1 MRRHSANKTSS
12 GIGLY
17 SLVVSGL
24 AVVTFIMLVVGIDGL
39 LSNRRTAAKLDV
51 VVTVEAKPILAAS
64 QIGTLISQIRAD
76 VVSALVAEG
85 DEVNRLVAD
94 IAQLDIAVDEAI
106 AAYAADGSTA
116 VRGEWSEFTANL
128 AAYRTVRDE
137 VLGLIAG
144 GEPEA
149 ARQLALTDGAAAYK
163 NAVDSFQASFDAASR
178 ALDTKLAEAKS
189 ASTRSARILVLL
201 LVAGAAVSLL
211 AVVLITR
218 VLARTGKS
226 LRTTAE
232 HLGISAGALSSSS
245 QQVAN
250 GAHTAAVQGQQVAAA
265 AQQVSGNVQ
274 LVAAAAEELGASAH
288 EIAQTTAQTAS
299 VAHEASA
306 AAEESR
312 AIVHALAQSSTEI
325 GQVVELIS
333 SITSETNLLAL
344 NATIEAARAGEA
356 GKGFA
361 VVASEV
367 KELAH
372 ETAKATDEIASTIG
386 RIQRDAVAAVS
397 AIDRIANVISEVSLL
412 STTLAATIEEQSAT
426 TAEIGTNVHEAAR
439 GASSIAESIAG
450 VADAAQQSSVGA
462 QTAQT
467 TADGLGAAADELLA
481 VVSRFRY

>member
-1 MRRHSANKTSS
+1 MRRHSANKTSRA
-12 GIGLY
+12 IGLY

-24 AVVTFIMLVVGIDGL
+24 AVVTFIMLGIGIDGIV
-39 LSNRRTAAKLDV
+39 SSGRTAARLDD

-85 DEVNRLVAD
+85 EEVDRLVAD
-94 IAQLDIAVDEAI
+94 IAELDEAVD
-106 AAYAADGSTA
+106 AAVSAYSTDGSKA
-116 VRGEWSEFTANL
+116 VQAQWSEFTANL
-128 AAYRTVRDE
+128 AAYRTVRTE
-137 VLGLIAG
+137 VLGLVAAN
-144 GEPEA
+144 ELDA
-149 ARQLALTDGAAAYK
+149 ARALASADGAAAYK
-163 NAVDSFQASFDAASR
+163 KAVASFQSSFDAASR
-178 ALDTKLAEAKS
+178 ALDNELAEAKS
-189 ASTRSARILVLL
+189 ASSQSARILVLL
-201 LVAGAAVSLL
+201 LVVGVAVSLA
-211 AVVLITR
+211 AVALITR
-218 VLARTGKS
+218 VLARTGNS
-226 LRTTAE
+226 LRTPAE
-232 HLGISAGALSSSS
+232 KLGVSAGALSASS
-245 QQVAN
+245 QQVSN
-250 GAHTAAVQGQQVAAA
+250 GAQTAAVQGQQVAAA

-397 AIDRIANVISEVSLL
+397 AIDRIANVIAEVSLL

-462 QTAQT
+462 QTSQS